1 MTLFTVNR
9 GRREKCTRGTF
20 PHLRTAVTSMTANMD
35 AADNVAAGPAAP
47 ANARQQRGR
56 TALIWRC
63 NPHDEEEHPLDMLPR
78 AASAYQ
84 LAYAPPEKLFSEGH
98 TLPGYPYGSL
108 EEVDVNVVLA
118 ETPALREALADLEAG
133 AGDARP
139 LALPGPMM
147 LLSSLVDPAAVYRAR
162 RDPRL
167 DETLGAL
174 ADALAAYARAAIG
187 AGARVL
193 SLADAE
199 GCCELAGRRFFTE
212 HSGPALVR
220 FLDGVDPALDRALVH
235 LCGKTSVSLTG
246 TGMAQAEPV
255 RIPQA
260 ASYQEALFSQ
270 AGNPKMRV
278 VGHGCVHARG
288 GPWSQLTRLSTTWER
303 ASRRT

>member
-9 GRREKCTRGTF
+9 GRREKCARGTF
-20 PHLRTAVTSMTANMD
+20 PHLRTAVISMAAYVG
-35 AADNVAAGPAAP
+35 AADNMAAGPAAP

-108 EEVDVNVVLA
+108 EEVDVNVALA

-162 RDPRL
+162 RGTRMRARAGRPLVSAHPSQHD
-167 DETLGAL
+167 LGARL
-174 ADALAAYARAAIG
+174 SAHVRRIALR
-187 AGARVL
+187 
-193 SLADAE
+193 
-199 GCCELAGRRFFTE
+199 
-212 HSGPALVR
+212 
-220 FLDGVDPALDRALVH
+220 
-235 LCGKTSVSLTG
+235 K
-246 TGMAQAEPV
+246 
-255 RIPQA
+255 
-260 ASYQEALFSQ
+260 
-270 AGNPKMRV
+270 
-278 VGHGCVHARG
+278 RG
-288 GPWSQLTRLSTTWER
+288 LRPSSPPLTRRSSRER
-303 ASRRT
+303 WPA